1 MKRKMPLY
9 ITLIGLSD
17 GQDCTLSGVSGQMWW
32 PSGGGAHGEGADK
45 AEIWNVDSKL
55 ILELHM
61 HLRYVQAKGA
71 KM

>member
-1 MKRKMPLY
+1 MV
-9 ITLIGLSD
+9 T
-17 GQDCTLSGVSGQMWW
+17 QW
-32 PSGGGAHGEGADK
+32 GGAHGEGADK